1 MQKLKNK
8 VYLMT
13 AITVKISQTK
23 KNFNSGSIIQD
34 AAVFWNPF
42 FVHSLLYMN

>member
-1 MQKLKNK
+1 
-8 VYLMT
+8 MT
-13 AITVKISQTK
+13 VTTEKIAEQTK